1 MSASLPL
8 VSVAEAIADEAW
20 EFGNPD
26 TTNAV
31 LIFQDVDGKVRAIRW
46 MRGSQRGFG
55 EGIMRTG
62 AQMLDAP
69 EQKN

>member
-1 MSASLPL
+1 MAASLPL
-8 VSVAEAIADEAW
+8 VNVAEAMADEAW

-26 TTNAV
+26 TTNAA

-46 MRGSQRGFG
+46 MRGSQRGFA
-55 EGIMRTG
+55 EAIMQTG
-62 AQMLDAP
+62 AQMLEAP